1 MSAEQTDDITQ
12 AFLAFRLLHASVCK
26 SPPAF
31 PATVFLHSSGR
42 RWMDQECLIKI
53 PRRQKKRQETR
64 ESSSIH
70 MLIIYIYIYIH
81 TYNIHVYHLQVYIYI
96 YAFASYLQH
105 FGSEYVHI
113 YTYIYIYTNHQL
125 TITY

>member
-70 MLIIYIYIYIH
+70 MLIIYIYIH
-81 TYNIHVYHLQVYIYI
+81 TYNIHVYHLQVYI

-113 YTYIYIYTNHQL
+113 YTYIYIYIYIYTNHQL